1 MFYYY
6 LVLKK
11 VKIDL
16 FKPDKDYYIEVLRQL
31 VNDPVEIYNTFEYD
45 SKNILHCNS
54 IILYNT
60 QLTIEQYKGCTT
72 YLQSLGNKS
81 DMFNVMKYI
90 HKDYELKILLHQ
102 LI

>member
-11 VKIDL
+11 LDLHVK
-16 FKPDKDYYIEVLRQL
+16 PTEEYYTHVLHQIVR
-31 VNDPVEIYNTFEYD
+31 DPVEIYNTFEYD

-54 IILYNT
+54 IIINKE
-60 QLTIEQYKGCTT
+60 QLIIEQIIGCHT
-72 YLQSLGNKS
+72 YLQSKGNKS